1 MAASFIPSLYVMGQ
15 LPETCYAHP
24 TLTAI
29 QYSSS
34 ELSLVVGYHHLSIY
48 PPIYHQHQLNANAN
62 CTVFPQSL
70 AISFI
75 FLAHS
80 FINSHFKRRQLF
92 SAHQSV
98 HQGASKCI
106 RSHIFFLEH
115 LFQRF
120 ETLFRNTCA

>member
-1 MAASFIPSLYVMGQ
+1 MFHYVSDHVPGNMDFGWQSVMGQ
-15 LPETCYAHP
+15 LPETCCAHP
-24 TLTAI
+24 ILTAM

-34 ELSLVVGYHHLSIY
+34 ELSLGVGYHHLSIY
-48 PPIYHQHQLNANAN
+48 PPIYHQHRLNANAN

-106 RSHIFFLEH
+106 RSHIFF
-115 LFQRF
+115 R
-120 ETLFRNTCA
+120 TLVPKI

>member
-1 MAASFIPSLYVMGQ
+1 MFHYVSDHVSNMDFGWQPVSFHHCMIWVNSPKHVMLILYSQ
-15 LPETCYAHP
+15 LCS
-24 TLTAI
+24 I
-29 QYSSS
+29 
-34 ELSLVVGYHHLSIY
+34 LVVGYHHLSIY

-106 RSHIFFLEH
+106 RSHIFF
-115 LFQRF
+115 
-120 ETLFRNTCA
+120 